1 MKELMFFD
9 ANAVIGDTLMGPKP
23 GAAELL
29 RQMDRYGVEK
39 ALVRHGNLATTGAIN
54 ANREMTGW
62 ISGAPPERLYGVW
75 CILPDQCE
83 EIPSGKELFQAMRKN
98 RIAALTLMPDEHRYL
113 ANRLTIGRIMDEAA
127 ERKIPILLHAMQN
140 KWQAMYNFMQEFPKV
155 TAIIS
160 AGHKWGSD
168 RNLRPL
174 LENYEN
180 LHAELAGYWVP
191 EGIYD
196 LAQKYGADR
205 LLYGSGFPTYAHGSS
220 MLQIKHSA
228 LKADEV
234 AKIAGLNMA
243 KLLEESEI

>member
-113 ANRLTIGRIMDEAA
+113 ANQLTIGKIMDEAA
-127 ERKIPILLHAMQN
+127 ERKRSGKRNQDNACQKRARQNHQRFSDFSDQN
-140 KWQAMYNFMQEFPKV
+140 KEEQVEINTEQQ
-155 TAIIS
+155 
-160 AGHKWGSD
+160 HKDCNNPFSC
-168 RNLRPL
+168 RILI
-174 LENYEN
+174 
-180 LHAELAGYWVP
+180 AGYRIVKN
-191 EGIYD
+191 G
-196 LAQKYGADR
+196 
-205 LLYGSGFPTYAHGSS
+205 
-220 MLQIKHSA
+220 
-228 LKADEV
+228 KAAGTCCGKRSDE
-234 AKIAGLNMA
+234 
-243 KLLEESEI
+243 